1 MAGFWTKKGID
12 KIKTAIANNQELTFT
27 GAKVN
32 ISNRPIGSIEVNPLI
47 TELPNAWD
55 FNLVPVLEYDQNTGV
70 LFADVTVPP
79 MSGSP
84 TDVYVNGVG
93 LYIDDTLA
101 YVAQFVPR
109 RLSPTGYT
117 KFRIKVNL
125 ENYQS
130 AFDITLVGFSYNAGE
145 EEEVTLDENA
155 SHTRTFAGTVKDVQ
169 VLEKNS
175 DGTYSPTTDAKVTIS
190 SDLKSVT
197 VQNTSSASKTFRI
210 FYLIGVNPIPDNITV
225 DDIKKI
231 GDTVYVGSQPPAPT
245 DGYKLFYYPD
255 AFELYFANT
264 NLNRWESIT
273 SDLRTKLN
281 FFWDKV
287 LVMHA
292 LDLSGLTGLYNYEIF
307 NPKDWEGIDQNSST
321 NVVLYKDAYW
331 LERWKGDAVL
341 TLETMT
347 VDNPSLQF
355 AIDVITN
362 RPNQISV
369 TYDTGSGEK
378 VAALRQVIKESGVST
393 ITFKI
398 KSPYSESDFIDVGI
412 FGIVIVANQKL
423 NFQT

>member
-1 MAGFWTKKGID
+1 MAGFWTRAGIN
-12 KIKTAIANNQELTFT
+12 KIKTAIANGEKLTFT
-27 GAKVN
+27 NAKVN
-32 ISNRPIGSIEVNPLI
+32 FSNKPIGSIEVNPSI

-55 FNLVPVLEYDQNTGV
+55 FSLVPVLQYDQNTGV

-79 MSGSP
+79 MAGSP
-84 TDVYVNGVG
+84 TDVYVNAVG

-101 YVAQFVPR
+101 YVAQFIPR

-117 KFRIKVNL
+117 KFRVKVNL

-145 EEEVTLDENA
+145 DEEVTLDANA

-175 DGTYSPTTDAKVTIS
+175 DGTYSPTSNAKVTIS

-197 VQNTSSASKTFRI
+197 VLNTAAESKTFRI

-231 GDTVYVGSQPPAPT
+231 SDNVYVGSQPPAPT

-287 LVMHA
+287 LIMHA
-292 LDLSGLTGLYNYEIF
+292 LDLSGLTGLYNYEVF
-307 NPKDWEGIDQNSST
+307 NPKDWEGIDQNATT

-341 TLETMT
+341 SLKTMT
-347 VDNPSLQF
+347 VENEGLHF
-355 AIDVITN
+355 AIDVISN
-362 RPNQISV
+362 RPNELQI
-369 TYDTGSGEK
+369 TYDIGAGDTPVTPREVVK
-378 VAALRQVIKESGVST
+378 LSGVST
-393 ITFKI
+393 IKLKV
-398 KSPYSESDFIDVGI
+398 KSPFTQNDYIDVGV
-412 FGIVIVANQKL
+412 FGIVIVANQPL
-423 NFQT
+423 NFQQ

>member
-1 MAGFWTKKGID
+1 MAGFWTKAGID
-12 KIKTAIANNQELTFT
+12 KIKTAIANGDKLTFT
-27 GAKVN
+27 SAKVN
-32 ISNRPIGSIEVNPLI
+32 ISNAPIGSIQVDPSI

-55 FNLVPVLEYDQNTGV
+55 FTLVPELQYDETTGV

-79 MSGSP
+79 MAGSP
-84 TDVYVNGVG
+84 TDVYVNAVG

-109 RLSPTGYT
+109 RLPATGYT
-117 KFRIKVNL
+117 KFRVKVNL

-145 EEEVTLDENA
+145 EEEVTLDANT
-155 SHTRTFAGTVKDVQ
+155 SHSRTFAGTVKDVQ

-175 DGTYSPTTDAKVTIS
+175 DGTYSPTTSASIVIS
-190 SDLKSVT
+190 SDLTTVT
-197 VQNTSSASKTFRI
+197 VTNTSSDTKTFRI

-231 GDTVYVGSQPPAPT
+231 SDNVYVGSQPPAPT

-287 LVMHA
+287 LIMHA

-307 NPKDWEGIDQNSST
+307 NPKDWEGINQDTST

-341 TLETMT
+341 VLNTMQ
-347 VDNPSLQF
+347 VANPELQF
-355 AIDVITN
+355 AIDVISN
-362 RPNQISV
+362 RPSELEIAYDIGQGDVVV
-369 TYDTGSGEK
+369 TPRE
-378 VAALRQVIKESGVST
+378 VVQLSGVSE

-398 KSPYSESDFIDVGI
+398 RSPFQQGDYIDVGV

-423 NFQT
+423 EFVS